1 MSKSASEPQR
11 PQQVTLAATDP
22 ASLLVT
28 ALNALPPSDRDRV
41 YGWLLRREFGPP
53 QRPGRQPA
61 PWPRAAGLSGL
72 EQSLEHAD
80 ASGMLRSAMSS
91 SGQQVVPV
99 RFPAEQHAQ
108 LRDWCAGHG
117 FSMATVIR
125 GLVARFLEG
134 QLPGAAP
141 EAGAG

>member
-1 MSKSASEPQR
+1 MSKSASDQER
-11 PQQVTLAATDP
+11 PKPPVAATDP
-22 ASLLVT
+22 ASLLVR
-28 ALNALPPSDRDRV
+28 ALNALPPDDRDRV
-41 YGWLLRREFGPP
+41 YGWLLRREFGPA

-61 PWPRAAGLSGL
+61 PWPRSAALSGL

-80 ASGMLRSAMSS
+80 ASGMLRSAMSAT
-91 SGQQVVPV
+91 GQQVVPV

-108 LRDWCAGHG
+108 LRDWCTGHG